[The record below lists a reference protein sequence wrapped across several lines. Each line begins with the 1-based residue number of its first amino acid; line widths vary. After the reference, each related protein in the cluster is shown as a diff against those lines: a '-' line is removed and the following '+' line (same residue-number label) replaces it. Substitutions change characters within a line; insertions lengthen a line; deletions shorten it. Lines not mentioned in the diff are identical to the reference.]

1 MQSCRRLLIV
11 TQFRSNYQRQYT
23 SRAAFRRNFSF
34 TPRSQ
39 ASEAE
44 DPSALI
50 LDRYRDTKLYKQLK
64 DKPEAFA
71 ALQSFM
77 KLLQEHGAS
86 ALPRS
91 WWNLTSLR
99 TTGVDIQS
107 GKHLSTMQMIK
118 LAANSEFRAGATLVA
133 QELKR
138 AGIDQVRTSYHA
150 CGRGHL
156 CKKSRR
162 QCRRSLVWAASS
174 QRAANR
180 CCMFLYLYF
189 PGELFH
195 VAFNMDNSSRTRTVS
210 KIPPSCLRTI
220 ATRSRPIPALAW
232 FTCMPWRNNSTP

>member
-11 TQFRSNYQRQYT
+11 TQLRSNYQRQYT

-77 KLLQEHGAS
+77 KLLQEHG
-86 ALPRS
+86 
-91 WWNLTSLR
+91 
-99 TTGVDIQS
+99 VDIQS

-138 AGIDQVRTSYHA
+138 AGIDQEA
-150 CGRGHL
+150 M
-156 CKKSRR
+156 
-162 QCRRSLVWAASS
+162 QEIISLGG
-174 QRAANR
+174 
-180 CCMFLYLYF
+180 FK
-189 PGELFH
+189 PKGG
-195 VAFNMDNSSRTRTVS
+195 
-210 KIPPSCLRTI
+210 K
-220 ATRSRPIPALAW
+220 
-232 FTCMPWRNNSTP
+232 